1 MANAPM
7 TGLGG
12 LKSRVIGRRTRVRA
26 LDILM
31 ANDTLRAS
39 YLLKVGGNPSAPALD
54 EDTATRF
61 LLWFALEGRHQYQQ
75 VSFPP
80 DFVAFLAT
88 PQPPFSTRL
97 AAYVHALRAEPRS
110 MRDED
115 IEDFHAW
122 YYVTGA
128 HQLRLTPLLVAR
140 ERSFLM
146 EDHPHFARRA
156 ERLARWDVFR
166 FRAATGDGSRQHRRS
181 RSDGRD
187 IAAWLSAHPAAGS
200 TPWHCP
206 QPSQDRSWLPGI
218 NVIGSAD
225 GVSGIG
231 EDARTLTE
239 VLLSAGIQQSIF
251 NVRYPTEIVTTDQ
264 SGRETYFAD
273 RPLYPINIFCLPA
286 FETVRLKLGHGEN
299 LFAGRYNI
307 GYWPWELTS
316 LPPAWRFAFDLVDEV
331 WASSQFLLDVF
342 QRLTSKPVVHMPPHV
357 SVPDIASF
365 DRESF
370 GLSPTDVIFLC
381 MFDFNSYVAR
391 KNPQA
396 TIAAF
401 QIAFPSRTGNERLLI
416 KTLNGHAN
424 PEALLDLQRQVA
436 TDDRIVLVDGNL
448 ARNEV
453 CGLLQDIDCY
463 VSLHRSEGFGRI
475 IAEAMLLGTPVIAT
489 DWSGNTSFLNATTGF
504 PVDCTLRNV
513 RPDEYVFAE
522 GSVWA
527 EPSTEDAARR
537 MRQIRR
543 DPRAVAAATAKA
555 RHAVQQNYG
564 LAAATARISAWLTD
578 FAATRPG

>member
-1 MANAPM
+1 MS
-7 TGLGG
+7 GLSE
-12 LKSRVIGRRTRVRA
+12 LKSRTIGRRTRVRA

-31 ANDTLRAS
+31 ADDTLRAS
-39 YLLKVGGNPSAPALD
+39 YLLKVGGNPSAPPLD
-54 EDTATRF
+54 EDGATRF

-75 VSFPP
+75 VSISP
-80 DFVAFLAT
+80 DFIAFLAA
-88 PQPPFSTRL
+88 PQPPFTTRL

-110 MRDED
+110 LRDED
-115 IEDFHAW
+115 VEAFHAW

-146 EDHPHFARRA
+146 EDHARFARRA
-156 ERLARWDVFR
+156 ERFSHWDVFR
-166 FRAATGDGSRQHRRS
+166 FLAATDAGSAQHRRS

-187 IAAWLSAHPAAGS
+187 LAAWLSAHPTDGS
-200 TPWHCP
+200 TAWH
-206 QPSQDRSWLPGI
+206 QPAPPEDRSWLPGI
-218 NVIGSAD
+218 NIIGSAD

-231 EDARTLTE
+231 EDARALTE
-239 VLLSAGIQQSIF
+239 VLLKAGIQHSIF
-251 NVRYPTEIVTTDQ
+251 NVRYPAEIVTTDQ

-286 FETVRLKLGHGEN
+286 FETVRLKLGHGES

-307 GYWPWELTS
+307 GYWPWELTN
-316 LPPAWRFAFDLVDEV
+316 LPPEWRFAFDLVDEV
-331 WASSQFLLDVF
+331 WASSQFLFDVF

-357 SVPDIASF
+357 YVPDIVPF

-370 GLSPTDVIFLC
+370 GLSATDAIFLC

-396 TIAAF
+396 AVEAF
-401 QIAFPSRTGNERLLI
+401 QLAFPSHAGNERLLI

-424 PEALLDLQRQVA
+424 PDALLDLRRRVA
-436 TDDRIVLVDGNL
+436 ADDRIVLIDGSL
-448 ARNEV
+448 ARHEV
-453 CGLLQDIDCY
+453 CGLLQDVDCF

-504 PVDCTLRNV
+504 PVACTLRNV
-513 RPDEYVFAE
+513 RPDEYVYAE

-527 EPSTEDAARR
+527 EPSTEDAARK

-555 RHAVQQNYG
+555 RRTVHQNYG
-564 LAAATARISAWLTD
+564 LATAASRISAWLTD
-578 FAATRPG
+578 FATRHPT

>member
-1 MANAPM
+1 M
-7 TGLGG
+7 TELGG
-12 LKSRVIGRRTRVRA
+12 LKSRGVGRRTRVRA

-54 EDTATRF
+54 EDAAARF

-75 VSFPP
+75 VSFSP
-80 DFVAFLAT
+80 DFVAFLAA
-88 PQPPFSTRL
+88 PQPPFVTRL

-110 MRDED
+110 TRDED
-115 IEDFHAW
+115 IEAFHAW

-140 ERSFLM
+140 ERSFLL
-146 EDHPHFARRA
+146 EDHPRFARRA
-156 ERLARWDVFR
+156 ERLSRWDVFR
-166 FRAATGDGSRQHRRS
+166 FVAATGAGSQRRS
-181 RSDGRD
+181 RSPPDGRD
-187 IAAWLSAHPAAGS
+187 IAAWLSAQPVDGS
-200 TPWHCP
+200 IPWHCP
-206 QPSQDRSWLPGI
+206 APSEDRSWLPGV

-231 EDARTLTE
+231 EDARALTE
-239 VLLSAGIQQSIF
+239 VLLKAGVQQSIF
-251 NVRYPTEIVTTDQ
+251 NIRYPAEIVTTEQ

-286 FETVRLKLGHGEN
+286 FETVRLKLGHGES

-316 LPPAWRFAFDLVDEV
+316 LPPEWRFAFDLVDEV

-357 SVPDIASF
+357 SVPEIVPF
-365 DRESF
+365 ERESF

-396 TIAAF
+396 AIEAF
-401 QIAFPSRTGNERLLI
+401 QRAFPSRSGDERLLI

-424 PEALLDLQRQVA
+424 PEALHDLQRQVA
-436 TDDRIVLVDGNL
+436 TDDRIILVDGSL

-453 CGLLQDIDCY
+453 CGLLRDVDCY

-504 PVDCTLRNV
+504 PVACTLRNV
-513 RPDEYVFAE
+513 RPDEYVYAA

-527 EPSTEDAARR
+527 EPSVDDAARK

-543 DPRAVAAATAKA
+543 EPRTVTTAAAKA
-555 RHAVQQNYG
+555 QRTVHQNYG
-564 LAAATARISAWLTD
+564 LAAAASRISAWLTD
-578 FAATRPG
+578 FQAK